1 MNGIKNKLFMQIQNA
16 MHIIN
21 KNIESI
27 SEDIM
32 KNNLETFQINKIV
45 STLIL
50 ENNKHIFQLNQRIV
64 LMQETMLKVYKDI
77 FENNKCICY
86 PKNTQ
91 KRVRNINKNIKSRN
105 ESKQRKSE
113 EEREITYET
122 NTKQKVFQT
131 NISSSSLLDFIQ
143 DKREGNMHIES
154 DDQNMT
160 SIIKNT
166 FEGYG
171 CQVTCYNIQKNIIIL
186 KIYVNKQI
194 KTDKFKE
201 LLKKG
206 KQLGLKVFLT
216 KTGAIGSILDKMKR
230 SI

>member
-1 MNGIKNKLFMQIQNA
+1 MREA
-16 MHIIN
+16 
-21 KNIESI
+21 
-27 SEDIM
+27 
-32 KNNLETFQINKIV
+32 
-45 STLIL
+45 
-50 ENNKHIFQLNQRIV
+50 
-64 LMQETMLKVYKDI
+64 MLKVYKDI
-77 FENNKCICY
+77 FENSKFICY
-86 PKNTQ
+86 HKNTQ

-105 ESKQRKSE
+105 ESEQKQSE

-154 DDQNMT
+154 DDQNMS

-166 FEGYG
+166 FEGHR

-201 LLKKG
+201 LFKEG